1 MPFNLLKVYNQLLE
15 FLGMNVHQR
24 TQSLMGVFQRDIQ
37 NNNGFSFRGK
47 RINPTPGQQEPMARL
62 FAHLTTEVVNPETK
76 HREFERKR
84 SERLHWLRYHIEER
98 KNQGMLVFSIRE
110 TGQIRTYI
118 LDEDENYVIVL
129 EAFRNQTE
137 YYLLTA
143 YYLDGRNPDKMKN
156 KYKRRLSDII

>member
-37 NNNGFSFRGK
+37 NNNAFGFRGK

-62 FAHLTTEVVNPETK
+62 FVHLTTEVVNLETK

-156 KYKRRLSDII
+156 KYKRRLPDII